1 MLCVGVYVC
10 ARVHVRGNMAVNV
23 LKAAAATAA
32 AVPQMG
38 VTTPA
43 PYYANTNRL
52 LIAII

>member
-10 ARVHVRGNMAVNV
+10 TRVHVRGNMAVNV
-23 LKAAAATAA
+23 LKAA

-52 LIAII
+52 LIAMI